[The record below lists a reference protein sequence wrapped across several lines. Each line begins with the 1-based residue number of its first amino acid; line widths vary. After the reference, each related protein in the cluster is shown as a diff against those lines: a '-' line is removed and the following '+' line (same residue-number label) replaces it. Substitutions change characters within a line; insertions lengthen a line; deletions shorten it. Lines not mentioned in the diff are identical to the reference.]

1 MRGWGRRAAQLVFDI
16 RRERH
21 AIPNVFP
28 NLARNPAA
36 LATDL
41 RFKGWARAAGFLG
54 AGLDLLAALCGTDK
68 FGLHHYTPVY
78 EALARP
84 LRRRAISLLEL
95 GVGGYGHGLG
105 GESLL
110 MWAAYF
116 PRGRIYGV
124 DIEDKS
130 ALSRGRIKV
139 FQCSQ
144 TDRQRLAALC
154 DEIGPID
161 LVIDDGSHVN
171 PHQIESFRILWPY
184 VKDGGWY
191 VVEDVQTSYWPSYG
205 GGTPGSPAYASSCM
219 SFFKSLA
226 DSVNQCEFL
235 EPARV
240 ETEPSIGHIAFHHN
254 MIVLQKNQSP
264 RTSNVPLQREAVR
277 KALIKPRSGA

>member
-1 MRGWGRRAAQLVFDI
+1 MSAWGRRAAQMVFDI
-16 RRERH
+16 RRERQ

-41 RFKGWARAAGFLG
+41 RFKAWARAAGFLG

-78 EALARP
+78 EALVRP

-116 PRGRIYGV
+116 PRGSIYGI

-144 TDRQRLAALC
+144 TDRQRLSALC
-154 DEIGPID
+154 AEIGPFD

-171 PHQIESFRILWPY
+171 AHQIESFRILWPY

-205 GGTPGSPAYASSCM
+205 GGTPGSPAHASSCM
-219 SFFKSLA
+219 SFFKALA

-235 EPARV
+235 DPARV
-240 ETEPSIGHIAFHHN
+240 ETQPSIGHIAFHHN
-254 MIVLQKNQSP
+254 MIVLRKDQSP
-264 RTSNVPLQREAVR
+264 RTSNVPLQRESVR
-277 KALIKPRSGA
+277 AALMKPGSGP